1 MGYRRRNRPRREE
14 VRIDFGFAGAV
25 LGGVI
30 SLLSP
35 CSEMLLPAF
44 FSYAV
49 GSPAKLIGRTGIFYL
64 ALITALVPLGIF
76 SAALGSLVNEHR
88 VALVATAAGVVIL
101 AGLVQLLGMPIP
113 SLSRTEKAGERTSA
127 VSVFVLGTVYAVAGV
142 CAGPVVG
149 CVRMVTALGGSPV
162 YGGIRLALYGLGM
175 VIPLFLLAAVWQ
187 RTGGRWRALARPR
200 SIRIG
205 RYRNRWV
212 VIVSGLLSIGVGVLV
227 IASDVTASLDGFFT
241 IGRQYYAESWVTEQ
255 TSAISDLWF
264 VLAAALTLA
273 LILGLH
279 LLRSQKRDAV
289 QASRAQEPVGT
300 S

>member
-1 MGYRRRNRPRREE
+1 M
-14 VRIDFGFAGAV
+14 DLGFTGAV

-35 CSEMLLPAF
+35 CSVMLLPAF
-44 FSYAV
+44 FSYAF

-64 ALITALVPLGIF
+64 GLITALVPLGIF
-76 SAALGSLVNEHR
+76 SGALGSLVSEHR
-88 VALVATAAGVVIL
+88 VALVSIAAGVVIL

-113 SLSRTEKAGERTSA
+113 GLSRTEKAGERTSA
-127 VSVFVLGTVYAVAGV
+127 VSVFALGTVYAVAGV
-142 CAGPVVG
+142 CAGPVLGSVL
-149 CVRMVTALGGSPV
+149 MVAALGGSPI
-162 YGGIRLALYGLGM
+162 YGGIMLALYGLGM
-175 VIPLFLLAAVWQ
+175 VIPLFLLAAIWQ
-187 RTGGRWRALARPR
+187 RTGGRWRALVRPR

-205 RYRNRWV
+205 RYQNTWV
-212 VIVSGLLSIGVGVLV
+212 MIVSGLLSIGVGVLL
-227 IASDVTASLDGFFT
+227 IASDGTASLDGFFT
-241 IGRQYYAESWVTEQ
+241 IGAQYYAESWVTEQ

-264 VLAAALTLA
+264 VLAAALTLT

-289 QASRAQEPVGT
+289 QVSRAQEPAGT